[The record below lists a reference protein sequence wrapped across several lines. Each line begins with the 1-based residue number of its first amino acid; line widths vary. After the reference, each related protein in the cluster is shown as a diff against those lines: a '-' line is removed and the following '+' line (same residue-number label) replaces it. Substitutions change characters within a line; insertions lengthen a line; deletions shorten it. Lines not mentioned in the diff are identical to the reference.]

1 MRSAFLDAAF
11 ARATGCVAL
20 LASLAGVSYGQV
32 T

>member
-1 MRSAFLDAAF
+1 MRFRLLDAAF

-20 LASLAGVSYGQV
+20 LASLAGVSDGQV